1 MNLLKEEVIAIV
13 GPQTSVVSHFVS
25 HMGTATRVPLVS
37 FSATDPSLSEDQYP
51 YFVRLTHSDT
61 VQMAAIAGTYNSS
74 SSSFWVTAYVMKF
87 CPRKGMLPLKGAHV
101 FYLGH
106 GQIQPPYIMKAMI
119 WCFVIENH

>member
-61 VQMAAIAGTYNSS
+61 VQMAAIAGTHNS
-74 SSSFWVTAYVMKF
+74 SSSFWLTA
-87 CPRKGMLPLKGAHV
+87 
-101 FYLGH
+101 
-106 GQIQPPYIMKAMI
+106 YIMKHS
-119 WCFVIENH
+119 FVLETERYLSRQLMCSI